1 VFPVRYNV
9 AKSLEYLLNI
19 TKDNAMLTAFNKNIK
34 MAFDYFEVNKKL
46 PVIMVN
52 QQGEYVYN

>member
-1 VFPVRYNV
+1 V
-9 AKSLEYLLNI
+9 AKSLAYLTDI
-19 TKDNAMLTAFNKNIK
+19 SKDNPVLAAFNKNIK
-34 MAFDYFEVNKKL
+34 QAFDYFEANKKL